1 MSIYSQI
8 DSNKRRTLVIILL
21 FTVLIAGVGYVLGE
35 ASGPPVADGLSWFG
49 IALILAG
56 ASSFFSYYFSD
67 KVVLAISGAKQI
79 SEKDNPR
86 LFRAVENLCIGAGI
100 PMPKIYLIDDTA
112 PNAFATGRDPK
123 HATIAITTGLL
134 EKLDKLELEGVIA
147 HELSHIK
154 NYDIRLMSIVVILV
168 GVIALISDWFLRSL
182 WLGGRRRD
190 RKQSG
195 GGLIFLL
202 AMAAAILAPIV
213 AQLLKFAMGRKREFL
228 ADASGALLTRYPDGL
243 ASALEKIA
251 ADREPLE
258 VANSATAHLYIVN
271 PLKDYKDKVATLFST
286 HPPIEE
292 RVAALR
298 AM

>member
-1 MSIYSQI
+1 MNIYSQI
-8 DSNKRRTLVIILL
+8 DSNKRRTTVVVIL
-21 FTVLIAGVGYVLGE
+21 FIALIAAVGYLLGE
-35 ASGPPVADGLSWFG
+35 ASGYGLSWFG
-49 IALILAG
+49 LALILAG

-67 KVVLAISGAKQI
+67 KVVLAISNAKQI
-79 SEKDNPR
+79 AEKDNPR
-86 LFRAVENLCIGAGI
+86 LFHAVENLCIGAGI
-100 PMPKIYLIDDTA
+100 QMPKIYLIDDTA

-123 HATIAITTGLL
+123 HASVAITTGLL
-134 EKLDKLELEGVIA
+134 DKLDKLELEGVIA

-168 GVIALISDWFLRSL
+168 GVVALISDWFLRSM
-182 WLGGRRRD
+182 WFGGRRRD
-190 RKQSG
+190 RKQGG
-195 GGLIFLL
+195 GGLLFLL
-202 AMAAAILAPIV
+202 AIVAAILAPIV
-213 AQLLKFAMGRKREFL
+213 AQLLKFALGRRREFL

-271 PLKDYKDKVATLFST
+271 PLKNYTDKVSRLFST